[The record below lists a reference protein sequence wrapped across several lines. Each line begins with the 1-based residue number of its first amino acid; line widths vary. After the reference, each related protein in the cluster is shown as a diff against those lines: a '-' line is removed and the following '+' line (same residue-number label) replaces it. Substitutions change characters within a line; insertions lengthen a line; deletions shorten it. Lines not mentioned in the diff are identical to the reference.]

1 MLSAEL
7 INELKSRTSLADE
20 EMACITESE
29 GWEIVE
35 DFSLLAGLQMAAD
48 EI

>member
-7 INELKSRTSLADE
+7 INELKSRTSLEDE

-35 DFSLLAGLQMAAD
+35 DCTLLAGLQMAVD
-48 EI
+48 DL